1 MFVKDFMTRH
11 PIMVQPEVTAVE
23 AQRIFAE
30 NNIRHLPVTGSGK
43 RLLGLVTRDRLALKP
58 DQLNSLNVWE
68 ITRYLGSLTVRE
80 LMIKAEQ
87 VVTISPDRTLE
98 RAARIMTE
106 RKIGCLPVIEDNVVV
121 GMITEI
127 DLLNA
132 YEVMMGL
139 PEPGIRVT
147 MRMPNRHGEFARL
160 MAALV
165 EHQLGV
171 MGVGIYPAPR
181 APGYYDAVLKI
192 ISVSAEEIK
201 QIFGKVE
208 GQEMIDIREA
218 V

>member
-11 PIMVQPEVTAVE
+11 PILVQPETTAVE

-30 NNIRHLPVTGSGK
+30 NNIRHLPVAGSGK
-43 RLLGLVTRDRLALKP
+43 RLLGLVTRERLALKA
-58 DQLNSLNVWE
+58 DTLNSLNVWE
-68 ITRYLGSLTVRE
+68 ITRYLGSLTVKE
-80 LMIKAEQ
+80 LMIKYEQ

-132 YEVMMGL
+132 YQVMMGL
-139 PEPGIRVT
+139 PQAGIRVT
-147 MRMPNRHGEFARL
+147 MRMPNVHGEFARL
-160 MAALV
+160 MATLV
-165 EHQLGV
+165 EHKLGV
-171 MGVGIYPAPR
+171 MGVGIYPSPR
-181 APGYYDAVLKI
+181 LPGYYDAVLKI
-192 ISVSAEEIK
+192 VSVSADELK
-201 QIFGKVE
+201 KIFGEVE
-208 GQEMIDIREA
+208 GQEIIDIRDA